1 MQLCFLSDVRLVPQA
16 GSNLQSHC
24 HGSAPFNHVC
34 GGLQDFTVWWEQEP
48 ALGNGRGFP
57 AKKELTK
64 EFSSNFLP
72 FVL

>member
-1 MQLCFLSDVRLVPQA
+1 MSDLFPKLAVTCKATATEVP
-16 GSNLQSHC
+16 
-24 HGSAPFNHVC
+24 PFNHVC